1 MVFLVFLRATQIKTY
16 SWDNA
21 QVVLVANKL
30 DLEDDRQVPTEDGK
44 RLAKE
49 LGQYALVFISMKT
62 REQNII

>member
-49 LGQYALVFISMKT
+49 LGQYTLVFISMNT
-62 REQNII
+62 R